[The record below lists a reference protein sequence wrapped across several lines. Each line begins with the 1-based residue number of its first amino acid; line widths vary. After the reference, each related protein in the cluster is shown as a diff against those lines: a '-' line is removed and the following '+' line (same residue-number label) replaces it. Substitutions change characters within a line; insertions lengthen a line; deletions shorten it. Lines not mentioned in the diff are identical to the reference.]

1 MTRCQ
6 HENGVVL
13 HERKSGVAEKY
24 VRIVGLGYSAK
35 DPFRDIVC
43 LPS

>member
-1 MTRCQ
+1 MTRC
-6 HENGVVL
+6 ENGVVL

-24 VRIVGLGYSAK
+24 VRIVGLRVYSAK